1 MVIDSVHGPE
11 GGVQLSSLYDNITKS
26 VWSEKDLKEST
37 SSSAEKQKETLD
49 GNITCRNSA
58 SNSSSSCSQSS
69 TSSLSYPTCMNP
81 LNITN
86 MEENNTPILKQEVA
100 LEENKIL
107 STRANLVENNMP
119 VLRPVTLEVSSEKQN
134 NKNDSIKVKVVYGE
148 EKVVFRLHSD
158 MGFEGL
164 KQEVAKRF
172 GLADPGLFDLKYL
185 DDESEWVLLTCDD
198 DLHECLDVYKNSSS
212 HAIRISVFPGSQ
224 SQGFFSVSFDRFAS
238 T

>member
-26 VWSEKDLKEST
+26 VWSEKDLKESA
-37 SSSAEKQKETLD
+37 SSSGEKQKETLD

-69 TSSLSYPTCMNP
+69 TSSLSYPTCTP
-81 LNITN
+81 L
-86 MEENNTPILKQEVA
+86 LKQEVA

-107 STRANLVENNMP
+107 STQANLVENNTP
-119 VLRPVTLEVSSEKQN
+119 ILRPITLEVSSEKQN
-134 NKNDSIKVKVVYGE
+134 NKHDSIKVKVIYRE

-172 GLADPGLFDLKYL
+172 GLADPGLFGLKYL

-198 DLHECLDVYKNSSS
+198 DWHECLDVYKDSSS